1 MGYTAEDEALIKE
14 KWDDLLYSCTK
25 ICKNDED
32 WNFIKRAFFL
42 AKEAHEGVRRRSGEP
57 YLLHP
62 IAVAKIVIEEIGLG
76 VKSVVAALLH
86 DVVEDTEY
94 TVEDM
99 ERIFGPKIASMV
111 DGLTKM
117 SGVFNADT
125 SEQAEYFRKV
135 LLTLSDD
142 VRVIL
147 IKIADRLHNMR
158 TLGSMPLNKQIKIT
172 GETIYLFAP
181 LAYRLGL
188 YSIKSELEDLC
199 MKYRFPQQYAEI
211 TRKLQESEASRKEFI
226 DKFNAP
232 IIAALNRDNFN
243 YEISGRVKSVYS
255 IWSKMQRKQ
264 IPFEEIYDLFAIRI
278 VFKPLPFPSE
288 KTQCWQIYSTIT
300 DIYTPKP
307 DRLRDWISM
316 PKANGYEALH
326 STVMGPD
333 GVWVEVQIR
342 TQRMEDIAERGFA
355 AHWKYKHATISQDE
369 DEFDKWLKQIRAA
382 LNSPTENAVDFL
394 DNFKLSLYTS
404 EIVVFT
410 PKGEARKM
418 PFGATALDFAYD
430 IHSKIGNSA
439 ISAKINHKLEP
450 ITTQINSGDQIE
462 IITADNA
469 RPKAEWLDLVTT
481 SKAKQSIKNFLKR
494 EQQNNIERGMATLTE
509 RLAKLNINLSGRV
522 LRKLVPAYEC
532 ATKEEFY
539 SKIGAGIIRLD
550 DIEKHLKVNSAS
562 KILKFWTLFIPKKAK
577 PESEDDETPA
587 IDEAADDTSPEFVVA
602 ECCKPIPGDK
612 VVGFRDPQSG
622 KIIPIYECNNKE
634 ELYSKIGAGIVSL
647 DDLEK
652 VLKVNSKSK
661 ILKFWTLF
669 IPQKKEEETDEAG
682 DTAPTTAPQK
692 EAGDEP
698 VFEIASCCKPIPGDK
713 VVGYRDPATG
723 KIIVHKAT
731 CDELNRLAAQYGK
744 NIVKEEIKWS
754 QHKAMSYLVTTELR
768 GIDRQGLLLDLAK
781 VVSDDFNINIREVN
795 IHSHDGIF
803 EGNVSLYVKD
813 AESLNAVM
821 DKLREIKGIDTIK
834 RTIS

>member
-1 MGYTAEDEALIKE
+1 MGYTAEDENLIKE
-14 KWDDLLYSCTK
+14 KWDDLLLSCTK

-94 TVEDM
+94 SVEDM

-158 TLGSMPLNKQIKIT
+158 TLGAMPMNKQIKIT

-211 TRKLQESEASRKEFI
+211 TQKLQESEASRREFI
-226 DKFNAP
+226 DKFSAP
-232 IIAALNRDNFN
+232 IVAALNRDNFN

-264 IPFEEIYDLFAIRI
+264 IPFEEIYDLFAVRI

-469 RPKAEWLDLVTT
+469 RPKPEWLETVTT
-481 SKAKQSIKNFLKR
+481 AKAKQSIKSFLKR
-494 EQQNNIERGMATLTE
+494 ERQNNIERGMQMLDE
-509 RLAKLNINLSGRV
+509 KMKSLNVKLSGRV
-522 LRKLVPAYEC
+522 LRKI
-532 ATKEEFY
+532 T
-539 SKIGAGIIRLD
+539 
-550 DIEKHLKVNSAS
+550 
-562 KILKFWTLFIPKKAK
+562 
-577 PESEDDETPA
+577 
-587 IDEAADDTSPEFVVA
+587 
-602 ECCKPIPGDK
+602 
-612 VVGFRDPQSG
+612 
-622 KIIPIYECNNKE
+622 PIYDSKNKE

-647 DDLEK
+647 DNLDK
-652 VLKVNSKSK
+652 ALKVNSKSK

-669 IPQKKEEETDEAG
+669 IPQKKEDETDDAAIPGEIAPAEEAPA
-682 DTAPTTAPQK
+682 TEPQ
-692 EAGDEP
+692 
-698 VFEIASCCKPIPGDK
+698 FEIAECCKPIPGDK
-713 VVGYRDPATG
+713 VVGYRDPASG
-723 KIIVHKAT
+723 NIIVHKAT
-731 CDELNRLAAQYGK
+731 CDELNRLATQFGR

-768 GIDRQGLLLDLAK
+768 GIDRQGILLDLAK
-781 VVSDDFNINIREVN
+781 VVSADFNINIREVN

-813 AESLNAVM
+813 AESLHAVM
-821 DKLREIKGIDTIK
+821 DKLRKIKGIESVK
-834 RTIS
+834 RTLS

>member
-1 MGYTAEDEALIKE
+1 MGYTAEDENLIKE
-14 KWDDLLYSCTK
+14 KWDDLLLSCTK

-94 TVEDM
+94 SVEDM

-158 TLGSMPLNKQIKIT
+158 TLGAMPMNKQIKIT

-211 TRKLQESEASRKEFI
+211 TQKLHESEASRREFI

-469 RPKAEWLDLVTT
+469 RPKPEWLETVTT
-481 SKAKQSIKNFLKR
+481 AKAKQSIKSFLKR
-494 EQQNNIERGMATLTE
+494 ERQNNIERGMQMLDE
-509 RLAKLNINLSGRV
+509 KMKSLNVKLSGRV
-522 LRKLVPAYEC
+522 LRKI
-532 ATKEEFY
+532 T
-539 SKIGAGIIRLD
+539 
-550 DIEKHLKVNSAS
+550 
-562 KILKFWTLFIPKKAK
+562 
-577 PESEDDETPA
+577 
-587 IDEAADDTSPEFVVA
+587 
-602 ECCKPIPGDK
+602 
-612 VVGFRDPQSG
+612 
-622 KIIPIYECNNKE
+622 PIYDSKNKE

-647 DDLEK
+647 DNLDK
-652 VLKVNSKSK
+652 ALKVNSKSK

-669 IPQKKEEETDEAG
+669 IPQKKEDETDDAAIPGEIAPAEEAPA
-682 DTAPTTAPQK
+682 TEPQ
-692 EAGDEP
+692 
-698 VFEIASCCKPIPGDK
+698 FEIAECCKPIPGDK
-713 VVGYRDPATG
+713 VVGYRDPASG
-723 KIIVHKAT
+723 NIIVHKAT
-731 CDELNRLAAQYGK
+731 CDELNRLATQFGR

-768 GIDRQGLLLDLAK
+768 GIDRQGILLDLAK
-781 VVSDDFNINIREVN
+781 VVSADFNINIREVN

-813 AESLNAVM
+813 AESLHAVM
-821 DKLREIKGIDTIK
+821 DKLRKIKGIESVK
-834 RTIS
+834 RTLS

>member
-1 MGYTAEDEALIKE
+1 MGYTAEDENLIKE
-14 KWDDLLYSCTK
+14 KWDDLLLSCTK

-94 TVEDM
+94 SVEDM

-158 TLGSMPLNKQIKIT
+158 TLGAMPMNKQIKIT

-211 TRKLQESEASRKEFI
+211 TQKLQESEASRREFI
-226 DKFNAP
+226 NKFNAP
-232 IIAALNRDNFN
+232 IIASLNRDNIN
-243 YEISGRVKSVYS
+243 YKISGRVKSVYS

-355 AHWKYKHATISQDE
+355 THWKYKHATISQDE

-450 ITTQINSGDQIE
+450 ITTQINSVDQIE

-469 RPKAEWLDLVTT
+469 RPKPEWLETVTT
-481 SKAKQSIKNFLKR
+481 AKAKQSIKSFLKR
-494 EQQNNIERGMATLTE
+494 ERQNNIERGMQMLDE
-509 RLAKLNINLSGRV
+509 KMKSLNVKLSGRV
-522 LRKLVPAYEC
+522 LRKI
-532 ATKEEFY
+532 T
-539 SKIGAGIIRLD
+539 
-550 DIEKHLKVNSAS
+550 
-562 KILKFWTLFIPKKAK
+562 
-577 PESEDDETPA
+577 
-587 IDEAADDTSPEFVVA
+587 
-602 ECCKPIPGDK
+602 
-612 VVGFRDPQSG
+612 
-622 KIIPIYECNNKE
+622 PIYDSKNKE

-647 DDLEK
+647 DNLDK
-652 VLKVNSKSK
+652 ALKVNSKSK

-669 IPQKKEEETDEAG
+669 IPQKKEDETDDAAIPGEIAPAEEAPA
-682 DTAPTTAPQK
+682 TEPQ
-692 EAGDEP
+692 
-698 VFEIASCCKPIPGDK
+698 FEIAECCKPIPGDK
-713 VVGYRDPATG
+713 VVGYRDPASG
-723 KIIVHKAT
+723 NIIVHKAT
-731 CDELNRLAAQYGK
+731 CDELNRLATQFGR

-768 GIDRQGLLLDLAK
+768 GIDRQGILLDLAK
-781 VVSDDFNINIREVN
+781 VVSADFNINIREVN

-813 AESLNAVM
+813 AESLHAVM
-821 DKLREIKGIDTIK
+821 DKLRKIKGIESVK
-834 RTIS
+834 RTLS

>member
-1 MGYTAEDEALIKE
+1 MSAQQSKVYQRKAHFMGYSAEDEALIKE
-14 KWDDLLYSCTK
+14 KWDDLLLSCTK

-62 IAVAKIVIEEIGLG
+62 IAVAKIVIDEIGLG

-99 ERIFGPKIASMV
+99 ERIFGAKIA
-111 DGLTKM
+111 GLTKM

-211 TRKLQESEASRKEFI
+211 SQKLQESEATRQEFI
-226 DKFNAP
+226 NKFNAP
-232 IIAALNRDNFN
+232 IIAALNRDNID
-243 YEISGRVKSVYS
+243 YEISGRVKSIYS

-278 VFKPLPFPSE
+278 VFNPLPFPSA

-342 TQRMEDIAERGFA
+342 TRRMEEIAERGFA
-355 AHWKYKHATISQDE
+355 AHWKYKKATISQDE

-382 LNSPTENAVDFL
+382 LNSPTESAVDFL

-410 PKGEARKM
+410 PKGESRKM
-418 PFGATALDFAYD
+418 PYGATALDFAYD
-430 IHSKIGNSA
+430 IHSKIGNRA

-462 IITADNA
+462 IITAETTH
-469 RPKAEWLDLVTT
+469 PKPEWLEVVTT
-481 SKAKQSIKNFLKR
+481 AKAKQAIKNFLKR
-494 EQQNNIERGMATLTE
+494 ERQNNIERGQQMLEEQMKA
-509 RLAKLNINLSGRV
+509 LNINLSGRV
-522 LRKLVPAYEC
+522 LRKIIPIYESNN
-532 ATKEEFY
+532 KDELY
-539 SKIGAGIIRLD
+539 SKIGAGIISLD
-550 DIEKHLKVNSAS
+550 NLDKILKSNSRN
-562 KILKFWTLFIPKKAK
+562 KLLKFWTLFIPKK
-577 PESEDDETPA
+577 EG
-587 IDEAADDTSPEFVVA
+587 DEA
-602 ECCKPIPGDK
+602 
-612 VVGFRDPQSG
+612 
-622 KIIPIYECNNKE
+622 E
-634 ELYSKIGAGIVSL
+634 EHAA
-647 DDLEK
+647 
-652 VLKVNSKSK
+652 
-661 ILKFWTLF
+661 
-669 IPQKKEEETDEAG
+669 AG
-682 DTAPTTAPQK
+682 D
-692 EAGDEP
+692 
-698 VFEIASCCKPIPGDK
+698 
-713 VVGYRDPATG
+713 VGYRDPATNT
-723 KIIVHKAT
+723 IIVHKAN
-731 CDELNRLAAQYGK
+731 CDELNRLASQFGK
-744 NIVKEEIKWS
+744 NIVKDEIKWS
-754 QHKAMSYLVTTELR
+754 QHKAMSYLVTVELR
-768 GIDRQGLLLDLAK
+768 GLDRLGLLLDLAT
-781 VVSDDFNINIREVN
+781 VVSGDFNINIREIN

-803 EGNVSLYVKD
+803 EGGISLYVKD
-813 AESLNAVM
+813 AESLQAVM
-821 DKLREIKGIDTIK
+821 ERLRKIKGIETVK
-834 RTIS
+834 RTMN

>member
-1 MGYTAEDEALIKE
+1 MGYTAEDENLIKE
-14 KWDDLLYSCTK
+14 KWDDLLLSCTK

-94 TVEDM
+94 SVEDM

-158 TLGSMPLNKQIKIT
+158 TLGAMPMNKQIKIT

-211 TRKLQESEASRKEFI
+211 TQKLQESEASRREFI
-226 DKFNAP
+226 NKFNAP
-232 IIAALNRDNFN
+232 IIAALNRDNIN

-462 IITADNA
+462 IITADNV
-469 RPKAEWLDLVTT
+469 RPKPEWLETVTT
-481 SKAKQSIKNFLKR
+481 AKAKQSIKSFLKR
-494 EQQNNIERGMATLTE
+494 ERQNNIERGMQMLDE
-509 RLAKLNINLSGRV
+509 KMKSLNVKLSGRV
-522 LRKLVPAYEC
+522 LRKI
-532 ATKEEFY
+532 T
-539 SKIGAGIIRLD
+539 
-550 DIEKHLKVNSAS
+550 
-562 KILKFWTLFIPKKAK
+562 
-577 PESEDDETPA
+577 
-587 IDEAADDTSPEFVVA
+587 
-602 ECCKPIPGDK
+602 
-612 VVGFRDPQSG
+612 
-622 KIIPIYECNNKE
+622 PIYDSKNKE

-647 DDLEK
+647 DNLDK
-652 VLKVNSKSK
+652 ALKVNSKSK

-669 IPQKKEEETDEAG
+669 IPQKKEDETDDAAIPGEIAPAEEAPA
-682 DTAPTTAPQK
+682 TEPQ
-692 EAGDEP
+692 
-698 VFEIASCCKPIPGDK
+698 FEIAECCKPIPGDK
-713 VVGYRDPATG
+713 VVGYRDPASG
-723 KIIVHKAT
+723 NIIVHKAT
-731 CDELNRLAAQYGK
+731 CDELNRLATQFGR

-768 GIDRQGLLLDLAK
+768 GIDRQGILLDLAK
-781 VVSDDFNINIREVN
+781 VVSADFNINIREVN

-813 AESLNAVM
+813 AESLHAVM
-821 DKLREIKGIDTIK
+821 DKLRKIKGIESVK
-834 RTIS
+834 RTLS

>member
-1 MGYTAEDEALIKE
+1 MGYTAEDELLIKE
-14 KWDDLLYSCTK
+14 EWDDLLFSCTK

-42 AKEAHEGVRRRSGEP
+42 AKEAHAGVRRRSGEP

-62 IAVAKIVIEEIGLG
+62 IAVAKIAVDEIGLG
-76 VKSVVAALLH
+76 VKSVVASLLH

-99 ERIFGPKIASMV
+99 ERIFGQKIASMV

-158 TLGSMPLNKQIKIT
+158 TLGAMPINKQIKIT

-181 LAYRLGL
+181 LAHRLGL
-188 YSIKSELEDLC
+188 YAIKTELEDLC

-211 TRKLQESEASRKEFI
+211 KQKLADTEANRREFI
-226 DKFNAP
+226 EKFCAP
-232 IIAALNRDNFN
+232 IKEALDRDNFN
-243 YEISGRVKSVYS
+243 YEIAGRVKSVYS

-278 VFKPLPFPSE
+278 VFKSLPFPSE

-355 AHWKYKHATISQDE
+355 AHWKYKQAEGDE

-382 LNSPTENAVDFL
+382 LNSPTESAVDFL

-410 PKGEARKM
+410 PKGESRKM
-418 PFGATALDFAYD
+418 PFGSTALDFAYD

-439 ISAKINHKLEP
+439 IGAKINHELKP
-450 ITTQINSGDQIE
+450 VTTQIQSGDQIE

-469 RPKAEWLDLVTT
+469 KPKAEWLDVVTT
-481 SKAKQSIKNFLKR
+481 GKAKQAIKSFLKR
-494 EQQNNIERGMATLTE
+494 ERQNNIERGMEMLE
-509 RLAKLNINLSGRV
+509 QKMQQLNIQLHGHV
-522 LRKLVPAYEC
+522 LRKIIPAYES
-532 ATKEEFY
+532 T
-539 SKIGAGIIRLD
+539 
-550 DIEKHLKVNSAS
+550 
-562 KILKFWTLFIPKKAK
+562 T
-577 PESEDDETPA
+577 
-587 IDEAADDTSPEFVVA
+587 
-602 ECCKPIPGDK
+602 
-612 VVGFRDPQSG
+612 
-622 KIIPIYECNNKE
+622 KE
-634 ELYSKIGAGIVSL
+634 ELYTKIGAGIVTL

-652 VLKVNSKSK
+652 ILKENSGRKL
-661 ILKFWTLF
+661 LKFWTFF
-669 IPQKKEEETDEAG
+669 IPQKRSSTISEEPKESVK
-682 DTAPTTAPQK
+682 TAEK
-692 EAGDEP
+692 EAQP
-698 VFEIASCCKPIPGDK
+698 QHFEVAECCHPIPGDK
-713 VVGYRDPATG
+713 VVGYHDPLTD

-731 CDELNRLAAQYGK
+731 CDELNRLASQHGK
-744 NIVKEEIKWS
+744 NIVKDEIQWS
-754 QHKAMSYLVTTELR
+754 RQKAMSYLVTAELR
-768 GIDRQGLLLDLAK
+768 GIDRKGILMELARII
-781 VVSDDFNINIREVN
+781 SGDFNINIREIN
-795 IHSHDGIF
+795 IKSHAGIF
-803 EGNVSLYVKD
+803 EGNLSLYVKD
-813 AESLNAVM
+813 VESLNAVM
-821 DKLREIKGIDTIK
+821 DKMRQVKGIENVK
-834 RTIS
+834 RTL

>member
-1 MGYTAEDEALIKE
+1 MDYTAEDELIIKE
-14 KWDDLLYSCTK
+14 KWDDLLFSCTK

-32 WNFIKRAFFL
+32 WNLIKRAFFL
-42 AKEAHEGVRRRSGEP
+42 AKEAHQGVRRRSGEP

-76 VKSVVAALLH
+76 VKSVVASLLH

-125 SEQAEYFRKV
+125 SKQAEYFRKV

-172 GETIYLFAP
+172 SETIYLFAP

-199 MKYRFPQQYAEI
+199 MKYRFPQEYAEI
-211 TRKLQESEASRKEFI
+211 TRKLSESEASRQEFV

-232 IIAALNRDNFN
+232 IIAALNRDKIN
-243 YEISGRVKSVYS
+243 YEISARVKSVYS
-255 IWSKMQRKQ
+255 IWNKMQRKQ
-264 IPFEEIYDLFAIRI
+264 IPFEEVYDLFAIRI

-288 KTQCWQIYSTIT
+288 KTQCWQIYSSIT
-300 DIYTPKP
+300 DTYTPKP

-342 TQRMEDIAERGFA
+342 TQRMEEIAERGFA

-394 DNFKLSLYTS
+394 NNFKLSLYTS

-410 PKGEARKM
+410 PKGESRKL

-430 IHSKIGNSA
+430 IHSKIGNNA

-450 ITTQINSGDQIE
+450 ITTTLNSGDQIE

-469 RPKAEWLDLVTT
+469 RPKPEWLDIVTT
-481 SKAKQSIKNFLKR
+481 AKAKQAIKSFLKR
-494 EQQNNIERGMATLTE
+494 ERQHNIEHGMQMLDDKMKE
-509 RLAKLNINLSGRV
+509 LNIKLSGRV
-522 LRKLVPAYEC
+522 LRKIVPAYGC
-532 ATKEEFY
+532 RNKEELY
-539 SKIGAGIIRLD
+539 SKIGAGIVTIDTL
-550 DIEKHLKVNSAS
+550 EKTLKVDSKS
-562 KILKFWTLFIPKKAK
+562 KILKFWTLFIPKKEE
-577 PESEDDETPA
+577 PEEGDAPVSPGEIQPSPDV
-587 IDEAADDTSPEFVVA
+587 EAEPQFRIA
-602 ECCKPIPGDK
+602 E
-612 VVGFRDPQSG
+612 
-622 KIIPIYECNNKE
+622 
-634 ELYSKIGAGIVSL
+634 
-647 DDLEK
+647 
-652 VLKVNSKSK
+652 
-661 ILKFWTLF
+661 
-669 IPQKKEEETDEAG
+669 
-682 DTAPTTAPQK
+682 
-692 EAGDEP
+692 
-698 VFEIASCCKPIPGDK
+698 CCKPIPGDK
-713 VVGYRDPATG
+713 VVGYRDPASG
-723 KIIVHKAT
+723 NIIVHKAT
-731 CDELNRLAAQYGK
+731 CDELNRLASQFGN

-754 QHKAMSYLVTTELR
+754 QHKAMSYLVTAEIR
-768 GIDRQGLLLDLAK
+768 GIDRMGILLDLAK

-803 EGNVSLYVKD
+803 EGSVSLYVKD
-813 AESLNAVM
+813 AEGLNAVM
-821 DKLREIKGIDTIK
+821 DRIRQIKGIETVK
-834 RTIS
+834 RAMN

>member
-1 MGYTAEDEALIKE
+1 MDYTAEDEVIIKE
-14 KWDDLLYSCTK
+14 KWDDLLLSCTK
-25 ICKNDED
+25 ICKNEED

-42 AKEAHEGVRRRSGEP
+42 AKEAHQGVRRRSGEP

-158 TLGSMPLNKQIKIT
+158 TLGAMPMNKQIKIT

-211 TRKLQESEASRKEFI
+211 TQKLNETEASRQEFI
-226 DKFNAP
+226 SKFNAP
-232 IIAALNRDNFN
+232 IIAGLNRDNIN
-243 YEISGRVKSVYS
+243 YEISGRVKSIYS

-288 KTQCWQIYSTIT
+288 KTQCWQVYSTIT

-369 DEFDKWLKQIRAA
+369 DEFDKWLKQIRSA

-469 RPKAEWLDLVTT
+469 RPKPEWLEIVTT
-481 SKAKQSIKNFLKR
+481 AKAKQSIKSFLKR
-494 EQQNNIERGMATLTE
+494 ERQNNIERGMQMLDE
-509 RLAKLNINLSGRV
+509 KMKSLNIKLSGRV
-522 LRKLVPAYEC
+522 LRKIV
-532 ATKEEFY
+532 
-539 SKIGAGIIRLD
+539 
-550 DIEKHLKVNSAS
+550 
-562 KILKFWTLFIPKKAK
+562 
-577 PESEDDETPA
+577 
-587 IDEAADDTSPEFVVA
+587 
-602 ECCKPIPGDK
+602 
-612 VVGFRDPQSG
+612 
-622 KIIPIYECNNKE
+622 PIYESNNKE
-634 ELYSKIGAGIVSL
+634 ELYSKIGAGIVNIDNL
-647 DDLEK
+647 DK

-669 IPQKKEEETDEAG
+669 INKKDEEDG
-682 DTAPTTAPQK
+682 DDTTAPGETPPEK
-692 EAGDEP
+692 EAAAEP
-698 VFEIASCCKPIPGDK
+698 QFEIAECCKPIPGDK
-713 VVGYRDPATG
+713 VVGYHDPATG
-723 KIIVHKAT
+723 NIIVHKAS
-731 CDELNRLAAQYGK
+731 CGELDRLASQFGN
-744 NIVKEEIKWS
+744 NIVKDEIKWS
-754 QHKAMSYLVTTELR
+754 QHKAMSYLVTIELR
-768 GIDRQGLLLDLAK
+768 GIDRMGILLDLAK
-781 VVSDDFNINIREVN
+781 VVSGDFSINIREVS

-803 EGNVSLYVKD
+803 EGSISLYVKD
-813 AESLNAVM
+813 AEGLNDVM
-821 DKLREIKGIDTIK
+821 DKLRKIKGIESVK
-834 RTIS
+834 RTLS

>member
-1 MGYTAEDEALIKE
+1 MGYTAEDENLIKE
-14 KWDDLLYSCTK
+14 KWDDLLLSCTK

-94 TVEDM
+94 SVEDM

-158 TLGSMPLNKQIKIT
+158 TLGAMPMNKQIKIT

-211 TRKLQESEASRKEFI
+211 TQKLQESEASRREFI
-226 DKFNAP
+226 NKFNAP
-232 IIAALNRDNFN
+232 IIASLNRDNIN

-469 RPKAEWLDLVTT
+469 RPKPEWLETVTT
-481 SKAKQSIKNFLKR
+481 AKAKQSIKSFLKR
-494 EQQNNIERGMATLTE
+494 ERQNNIERGMQMLDE
-509 RLAKLNINLSGRV
+509 KMKSLNVKLSGRV
-522 LRKLVPAYEC
+522 LRKI
-532 ATKEEFY
+532 T
-539 SKIGAGIIRLD
+539 
-550 DIEKHLKVNSAS
+550 
-562 KILKFWTLFIPKKAK
+562 
-577 PESEDDETPA
+577 
-587 IDEAADDTSPEFVVA
+587 
-602 ECCKPIPGDK
+602 
-612 VVGFRDPQSG
+612 
-622 KIIPIYECNNKE
+622 PIYDSKNKE

-647 DDLEK
+647 DNLDK
-652 VLKVNSKSK
+652 ALKVNSKSK

-669 IPQKKEEETDEAG
+669 IPQKKEDETDDAAIPGEIAPAEEAPA
-682 DTAPTTAPQK
+682 TEPQ
-692 EAGDEP
+692 
-698 VFEIASCCKPIPGDK
+698 FEIAECCKPIPGDK
-713 VVGYRDPATG
+713 VVGYRDPASG
-723 KIIVHKAT
+723 NIIVHKAT
-731 CDELNRLAAQYGK
+731 CDELNRLATQFGR

-768 GIDRQGLLLDLAK
+768 GIDRQGILLDLAK
-781 VVSDDFNINIREVN
+781 VVSADFNINIREVN

-813 AESLNAVM
+813 AESLHAVM
-821 DKLREIKGIDTIK
+821 NKLRKIKGIESVK
-834 RTIS
+834 RTLS

>member
-1 MGYTAEDEALIKE
+1 MGYTAEDENLIKE
-14 KWDDLLYSCTK
+14 KWDDLLLSCTK

-62 IAVAKIVIEEIGLG
+62 IAVAKIEEIGLG

-94 TVEDM
+94 SVEDM

-158 TLGSMPLNKQIKIT
+158 TLGAMPMNKQIKIT

-211 TRKLQESEASRKEFI
+211 TQKLQESEASRREFI
-226 DKFNAP
+226 NKFNAP
-232 IIAALNRDNFN
+232 IIASLNRDNIN

-469 RPKAEWLDLVTT
+469 RPKPEWLETVTT
-481 SKAKQSIKNFLKR
+481 AKAKQSIKSFLKR
-494 EQQNNIERGMATLTE
+494 ERQNNIERGMQMLDE
-509 RLAKLNINLSGRV
+509 KMKSLNVKLSGRV
-522 LRKLVPAYEC
+522 LRKI
-532 ATKEEFY
+532 T
-539 SKIGAGIIRLD
+539 
-550 DIEKHLKVNSAS
+550 
-562 KILKFWTLFIPKKAK
+562 
-577 PESEDDETPA
+577 
-587 IDEAADDTSPEFVVA
+587 
-602 ECCKPIPGDK
+602 
-612 VVGFRDPQSG
+612 
-622 KIIPIYECNNKE
+622 PIYDSKNKE

-647 DDLEK
+647 DNLDK
-652 VLKVNSKSK
+652 ALKVNSKSK

-669 IPQKKEEETDEAG
+669 IPQKKEDETDDAAIPGEIAPAEEAPA
-682 DTAPTTAPQK
+682 TEPQ
-692 EAGDEP
+692 
-698 VFEIASCCKPIPGDK
+698 FEIAECCKPIPGDK
-713 VVGYRDPATG
+713 VVGYRDPASG
-723 KIIVHKAT
+723 NIIVHKAT
-731 CDELNRLAAQYGK
+731 CDELNRLATQFGR

-768 GIDRQGLLLDLAK
+768 GIDRQGILLDLAK
-781 VVSDDFNINIREVN
+781 VVSADFNINIREVN

-813 AESLNAVM
+813 AESLHAVM
-821 DKLREIKGIDTIK
+821 DKLRKIKGIESVK
-834 RTIS
+834 RTLS

>member
-188 YSIKSELEDLC
+188 YAIKSELEDLC

-232 IIAALNRDNFN
+232 IIAALNRDNIN

-264 IPFEEIYDLFAIRI
+264 ISFEEIYDLFAIRI

-326 STVMGPD
+326 ATVMGPD

-342 TQRMEDIAERGFA
+342 TQRMEEIAERGFA

-418 PFGATALDFAYD
+418 PYGATALDFAYD
-430 IHSKIGNSA
+430 IHSKIGNNA

-462 IITADNA
+462 IITADTA
-469 RPKAEWLDLVTT
+469 RPKPEWLDIVTT
-481 SKAKQSIKNFLKR
+481 AKAKSAIKSFLKR
-494 EQQNNIERGMATLTE
+494 ERQNNIERGMQMLEE
-509 RLAKLNINLSGRV
+509 RMKSLNIQLSGRV
-522 LRKLVPAYEC
+522 LRK
-532 ATKEEFY
+532 
-539 SKIGAGIIRLD
+539 
-550 DIEKHLKVNSAS
+550 
-562 KILKFWTLFIPKKAK
+562 
-577 PESEDDETPA
+577 
-587 IDEAADDTSPEFVVA
+587 
-602 ECCKPIPGDK
+602 
-612 VVGFRDPQSG
+612 
-622 KIIPIYECNNKE
+622 IIPIYESNNKE

-669 IPQKKEEETDEAG
+669 IPQKKEEEGDESG
-682 DTAPTTAPQK
+682 ETTAETTPK

-698 VFEIASCCKPIPGDK
+698 VFEIAACCKPIPGDK
-713 VVGYRDPATG
+713 VVGYRDPATD

-731 CDELNRLAAQYGK
+731 CDELNRLAAQYGR